1 MRCCTEQ
8 LEKTRIWEG
17 RAKIIDGKVVVL
29 PRAFLT
35 VAEKLFP
42 ENMDKIGRVKS
53 LSKPVTLPMPRHS
66 SSDRSP
72 RACVWHHCA

>member
-1 MRCCTEQ
+1 MSIFCTG
-8 LEKTRIWEG
+8 LM
-17 RAKIIDGKVVVL
+17 AVL
-29 PRAFLT
+29 MQKKGSQVSRTSPFPSAFLT

-53 LSKPVTLPMPRHS
+53 LNKPVTLPIPRHS

-72 RACVWHHCA
+72 SARV